1 MSNSQ
6 DRDSKVIIRGAVV
19 ADIPSLILMM
29 GKLASHHGDIP
40 GIDAPALE
48 NDIFGPTPWAT
59 ILVADRTGVLLGYA
73 VLCRVYRQNAGKKG
87 LLIEHLFVEA
97 RMRGKGIGQQ
107 LVQAALIEAQVLGG
121 TFCTVGTHPENIKAQ
136 KFYEWLGFERASLAG
151 PQFRKK
157 LDS

>member
-1 MSNSQ
+1 MSNPQ
-6 DRDSKVIIRGAVV
+6 DRDSKVIIRAAVV
-19 ADIPSLILMM
+19 ADIPGLIFMM
-29 GKLASHHGDIP
+29 GELASHHGDIP
-40 GIDAPALE
+40 GIDASTLE
-48 NDIFGPTPWAT
+48 RDIFGTVPWAT

-97 RMRGKGIGQQ
+97 SMRGKGIGQQ
-107 LVQAALIEAQVLGG
+107 LVQTVLTEARVLGC

-136 KFYEWLGFERASLAG
+136 QFYEWLGFERASLAG
-151 PQFRKK
+151 PQFRKR